1 MTTDDAPAGRRL
13 PPLRALQ
20 AFAAVVQHDGMRRAA
35 ERLHLSHAA
44 LSQHVQHLEEA
55 FGLRLL
61 DRSGGRAR
69 PTPLGREYGEALIA
83 GFAQIEAATARLRLR
98 SDEGRR
104 LILGAP
110 TSLSVSV
117 LLPRIEEFAAQ
128 ARLDLQ
134 LFCPAGAHDLAQGR
148 IHALLMHREP
158 QAQGL
163 RGELLF
169 EQALVPVASPA
180 LIARLD
186 PARWWREP
194 APGVRLLHVTSD
206 GWREDWPAWF
216 GDAPEAWPL
225 PHLALSSPM
234 PAISAALAGQGIAL
248 LYPRL
253 IAERLASGEL
263 RRLPSPQAAPHK
275 RLYLAWL
282 PEAHGGAR
290 LARVRDWV
298 VDLLG
303 EGDVPQAG
311 SSQAGPPQGV

>member
-1 MTTDDAPAGRRL
+1 MTTKPGSLPPGSGDDAPARRL

-20 AFAAVVQHDGMRRAA
+20 AFAAVVRHDGMRRAA

-69 PTPLGREYGEALIA
+69 PTPLGREFGEALID
-83 GFAQIEAATARLRLR
+83 GFERIEAATARLRLR
-98 SDEGRR
+98 GDESRR
-104 LILGAP
+104 LQLGAP
-110 TSLSVSV
+110 TSLSVSL
-117 LLPRIEEFAAQ
+117 LLPRIEEFS
-128 ARLDLQ
+128 ARAGFELQ
-134 LFCPAGAHDLAQGR
+134 LFCPAGPADLAQAR
-148 IHALLMHREP
+148 VHALLMHRPPAEH
-158 QAQGL
+158 GL

-169 EQALVPVASPA
+169 EQALLPVASPG

-186 PARWWREP
+186 PQRWWLDP
-194 APGVRLLHVTSD
+194 VPGARLLHVVSD

-216 GDAPEAWPL
+216 GADIAAWPL
-225 PHLALSSPM
+225 PQLSLSSPM

-263 RRLPSPQAAPHK
+263 MPLPLPQAAPVK

-282 PEAHGGAR
+282 PEAEGAAR
-290 LARVRDWV
+290 LQWVRDWV
-298 VDLLG
+298 VALLCGDDG
-303 EGDVPQAG
+303 EE
-311 SSQAGPPQGV
+311 